1 MSIIIF
7 FIFWLIGV
15 FVTSFTLIPILII
28 FAFGIPTTK
37 KLENLKVLKPD
48 NGIIKSYFGSLTILG
63 VIFLMMVIITYSVFP
78 NGLVGILFGIGMV
91 FLFGIGKIGRNEKN
105 IIDYIETNKEHFLM
119 TEG

>member
-1 MSIIIF
+1 
-7 FIFWLIGV
+7 
-15 FVTSFTLIPILII
+15 
-28 FAFGIPTTK
+28 
-37 KLENLKVLKPD
+37 
-48 NGIIKSYFGSLTILG
+48 
-63 VIFLMMVIITYSVFP
+63 MMVIITYSVFP